1 MVSGLAKL
9 WSFYLVWGLAS
20 NFPFVRYNSLRD
32 GLSKS
37 EMKKIINFR
46 GKKIGA
52 FLSMVP
58 CLGICLIVT
67 ISTKALTFH
76 VFGYSSA
83 GNGRKHFFQI
93 SFENSEKIQ
102 TFGAKTI
109 FVAPIATELPCSKVW
124 SKSEKWLK
132 NASKWRISTKNH
144 GFSRKSRHHEKVAK
158 ICSIGK
164 SNLSI
169 WKHLAKID
177 FRFLGPL
184 VRFSEKNLLN
194 LASGPC
200 LTGSTLM
207 NSWIF

>member
-1 MVSGLAKL
+1 MMVSGLAKL

-93 SFENSEKIQ
+93 SFENSENFQ
-102 TFGAKTI
+102 NFGYKTI
-109 FVAPIATELPCSKVW
+109 FVAPVASELRR
-124 SKSEKWLK
+124 LK
-132 NASKWRISTKNH
+132 YRAYITPYYWISYLQLGREST
-144 GFSRKSRHHEKVAK
+144 GFGV
-158 ICSIGK
+158 I
-164 SNLSI
+164 
-169 WKHLAKID
+169 
-177 FRFLGPL
+177 
-184 VRFSEKNLLN
+184 
-194 LASGPC
+194 
-200 LTGSTLM
+200 
-207 NSWIF
+207 